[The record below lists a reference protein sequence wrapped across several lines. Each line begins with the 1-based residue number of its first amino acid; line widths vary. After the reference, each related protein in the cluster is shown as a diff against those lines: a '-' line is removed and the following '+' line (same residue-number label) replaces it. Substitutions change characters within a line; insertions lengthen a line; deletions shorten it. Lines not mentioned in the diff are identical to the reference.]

1 MQVMGFPIRALI
13 AMAIGASAALL
24 ANMLSLIIVGQINQV
39 LPENERMSY
48 FWYDLR
54 IRGRHRQLYPKSKLV
69 SFLDIC
75 IFSMIVSFVLFVLLM
90 RLT

>member
-13 AMAIGASAALL
+13 AMAIGASVTLL
-24 ANMLSLIIVGQINQV
+24 ANMLSLIRVGQINQV

-54 IRGRHRQLYPKSKLV
+54 IRKRHRQLYPKSKLV
-69 SFLDIC
+69 IFLDIC
-75 IFSMIVSFVLFVLLM
+75 IFSMIVSFVLFIVLM
-90 RLT
+90 RLK